1 MRLEQRSLE
10 WFVSIICVLA
20 LHTYSFAVEIDN
32 NGGHILAPSDWS
44 HAEGYAGQKDVAGAC
59 KHKGLFHIF
68 IR

>member
-1 MRLEQRSLE
+1 MRLEKRSLE

-44 HAEGYAGQKDVAGAC
+44 HAEFTKQTDVAGAC
-59 KHKGLFHIF
+59 KQKGLFHIF